1 MSFPLGVY
9 PIEHAE
15 PRAGYSVTFEAADS
29 GEEPGEW
36 EEWPDRYSFEVV
48 VPAERLR
55 PLVRALT
62 GLLPPR
68 VYPILDFLGHDAYRE
83 IDPYI
88 AYDLVGLDRFLDG
101 LQFADAFLYE
111 DGLCGFGAMCD
122 DPFVYFFVDEHKI
135 LTVRIPAD
143 HRERA
148 ERVLKAFDLEEIDE
162 PAGADSAAHEHR
174 TVLLAPDDRPELLNA
189 DEVVERLRDEWALTL
204 NIDPEDN
211 ADEEGNPLGLT
222 PWRCVLRLAIEK
234 QRDPVYVEVLLWA
247 SCYRVAEDA
256 SEPAAIRAAG
266 VDDELIEDVFPA
278 AMDRLV
284 PEDLGKFLNAADA
297 GGPTGRQPGAPTAD
311 PQAGEASGGR
321 SGRARAIKP
330 GSDGTGSDGPGSDGA
345 VLSARV
351 LG

>member
-36 EEWPDRYSFEVV
+36 EEWPDRYAFEVV

-55 PLVRALT
+55 PLVRSLT

-234 QRDPVYVEVLLWA
+234 QREPVYVEVLLWA

-278 AMDRLV
+278 AMDRLL
-284 PEDLGKFLNAADA
+284 PEDLGKFL
-297 GGPTGRQPGAPTAD
+297 TASGKD
-311 PQAGEASGGR
+311 SPRAGER
-321 SGRARAIKP
+321 SGTARSIK
-330 GSDGTGSDGPGSDGA
+330 PGSDGA

-351 LG
+351 LA

>member
-36 EEWPDRYSFEVV
+36 EEWPDRYAFEVV

-55 PLVRALT
+55 PLVRSLT

-234 QRDPVYVEVLLWA
+234 QREPVYVEVLLWA

-278 AMDRLV
+278 AMDRLL
-284 PEDLGKFLNAADA
+284 PEDLGKFL
-297 GGPTGRQPGAPTAD
+297 TASGKD
-311 PQAGEASGGR
+311 SPPAGER
-321 SGRARAIKP
+321 SGTARSIK
-330 GSDGTGSDGPGSDGA
+330 PGSDGA

-351 LG
+351 LA